1 MMSRKNVIGGIVA
14 AVVVVA
20 GLVLFF
26 SRASLKEK
34 FGRAAPPTAGVAPA
48 VQSQTPAA
56 QTVSPGS
63 QDESQDDSDEEE
75 APIVEIPVEK
85 QRLIGVRTATAS
97 VQPFQRVI
105 RTVGLIGYDEK
116 KLATVNTKFEGW
128 IEKLFVNY
136 TGQYVGRGQ
145 PLAEIYSPEL
155 LATQRELLDV
165 VKWKKRDSG
174 FTDEKIGKMLSGD
187 TDAIVAAAE
196 QRLRLWDIS
205 DAQIKKIEE
214 TGRPIRTLTVY
225 SPAKGYVVQK
235 AALQGMKVAPGEKL
249 FDIADLSTVWVIA
262 DIYEY
267 DIPLIK
273 DGQSATIGL
282 SYFPGREFTSR
293 IDYVYPAISGD
304 TRTAKV
310 RFTIPNPGGLLKPQ
324 MYTDVLIKIDLGRK
338 LVVPRDAVLDTGTR
352 QVVYVDKGEGYFEP
366 KEVLV
371 GDRTDDMV
379 EVLRGLKAG
388 DKVASAA
395 NFLIDS
401 EAKLQGVKPLPLPHP
416 VKREK

>member
-1 MMSRKNVIGGIVA
+1 MSRKNTIIGIVVA
-14 AVVVVA
+14 VIVVV
-20 GLVLFF
+20 GLALYF
-26 SRASLKEK
+26 SRSSLREMLGRGASEPP
-34 FGRAAPPTAGVAPA
+34 RAV
-48 VQSQTPAA
+48 PAA
-56 QTVSPGS
+56 QPPAPAAQAVSPDS
-63 QDESQDDSDEEE
+63 QDESQDESDEEE
-75 APIVEIPVEK
+75 APTVEIPAEK
-85 QRLIGVRTATAS
+85 QHLIGVRTATAS
-97 VQPFQRVI
+97 VQTLQKVI

-128 IEKLFVNY
+128 IEKLYVNY
-136 TGQYVGRGQ
+136 TGQYVRSGQ

-155 LATQRELLDV
+155 LATQQELLDLL
-165 VKWKKRDSG
+165 KWKKRDSG
-174 FTDEKIGKMLSGD
+174 FRDERIGKMLSGD

-205 DAQIKKIEE
+205 DAQIEKVEK

-235 AALQGMKVAPGEKL
+235 TALQGMKVSSGEKL
-249 FDIADLSTVWVIA
+249 FDIADLSTVWIIA

-267 DIPLIK
+267 DIPLIR
-273 DGQSATIGL
+273 DGQTAAIGL
-282 SYFPGREFTSR
+282 SYFPGKEFTSR
-293 IDYVYPAISGD
+293 IDYVYPAISGE

-310 RFTIPNPGGLLKPQ
+310 RFTIHNPGGLLKPQ

-338 LVVPRDAVLDTGTR
+338 LVVPGDAVIDTGTR
-352 QVVYVDKGEGYFEP
+352 QVVYVDKGDGYFEP
-366 KEVLV
+366 KEVLI

-401 EAKLQGVKPLPLPHP
+401 EAKLQGVKPLPLPES
-416 VKREK
+416 VKRGK